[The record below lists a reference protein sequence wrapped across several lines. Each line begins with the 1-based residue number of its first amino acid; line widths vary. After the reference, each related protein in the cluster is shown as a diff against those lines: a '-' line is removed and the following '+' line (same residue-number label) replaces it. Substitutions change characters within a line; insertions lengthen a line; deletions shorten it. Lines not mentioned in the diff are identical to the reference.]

1 MNVLSTDTTP
11 VVYVEPGKLD
21 IQKEV
26 FFTKTSN
33 WSYERE
39 WRIIK
44 YLTQA
49 DEVLTVE
56 GNKAI
61 HLFLVPVAAVKEVIF
76 GSEEETNSGGG

>member
-11 VVYVEPGKLD
+11 VVYVEPGQLD

-26 FFTKTSN
+26 FFTKTSK

-39 WRIIK
+39 WRTLK

-49 DEVLTVE
+49 DEVPPVE
-56 GNKAI
+56 GNEAI
-61 HLFLVPVAAVKEVIF
+61 HLFLVPMAAVKEVIF